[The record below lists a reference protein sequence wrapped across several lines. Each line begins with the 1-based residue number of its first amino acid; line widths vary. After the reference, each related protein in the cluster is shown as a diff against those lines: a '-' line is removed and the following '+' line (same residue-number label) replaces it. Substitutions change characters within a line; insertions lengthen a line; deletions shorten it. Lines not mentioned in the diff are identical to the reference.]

1 MKALVREKLDLSDS
15 EEIAEFG
22 RARSIIVIT
31 DYDSDVENDNS
42 DGGMSVHVENSQTP
56 ICADTSQTIERR

>member
-15 EEIAEFG
+15 EEISEFG
-22 RARSIIVIT
+22 RARSIIVIN
-31 DYDSDVENDNS
+31 DRDVENGNS
-42 DGGMSVHVENSQTP
+42 DGGMSAHVENSETP